1 MIFANLKNW
10 IFSTTLI
17 SIIISLQSMMMSQAF
32 VPSNNHHRA
41 NRRICG
47 CGVNKNIIPAK
58 TELHMALDLVTS
70 LRTEWISAAICTN
83 QIPREAASV
92 LQLGTDDARAV
103 TFVPRSVDE
112 IITSSLESNGEISIS
127 CQRQLKQQR
136 ERRGTGAVVQYVDQ
150 RADDLTKTEDESVD
164 VVISLT
170 AAEKMKENG
179 LDWKSSVREA
189 ARVLKPGGRF
199 IFVEKTEID
208 GDKYLDVIASVAT
221 SRLVASENKDEEDD
235 EEETYPTFQ
244 LVGYDDVD
252 LVIVPHVAG
261 VVMKTPNAG
270 LTASEIEAK
279 EAEAEKARLSE
290 LSISAFER
298 GLKKRRKKKKKKG
311 SNDNDNATE

>member
-1 MIFANLKNW
+1 MISQS
-10 IFSTTLI
+10 FS
-17 SIIISLQSMMMSQAF
+17 
-32 VPSNNHHRA
+32 PSNNYS
-41 NRRICG
+41 
-47 CGVNKNIIPAK
+47 NINQKLTSTRNTK
-58 TELHMALDLVTS
+58 TELNMALDLVTS

-83 QIPREAASV
+83 QIPREATSV

-112 IITSSLESNGEISIS
+112 IITSSAESNGEISIS

-136 ERRGTGAVVQYVDQ
+136 ERRGTGAVIQYVDQ

-208 GDKYLDVIASVAT
+208 GVKYLDVVASVAT
-221 SRLVASENKDEEDD
+221 SKLSAGGEEKKEGESDGEE
-235 EEETYPTFQ
+235 EEETYPTFE
-244 LVGYDDVD
+244 LIGYDDVD
-252 LVIVPHVAG
+252 LVLVPHVAG
-261 VVMKTPNAG
+261 VVMKTQNAG
-270 LTASEIEAK
+270 LTSAEIDAK
-279 EAEAEKARLSE
+279 EAEAEKARLSD

-311 SNDNDNATE
+311 SDDDITNE